1 MNERNEKL
9 FYLIASGQIPIIII
23 GQFNLIL
30 AALFEF
36 LLLLTVAHFSLQAPI
51 TTQFQY
57 IIILLPVTAIL
68 AYSLNVSL
76 HVYIP
81 LVALVFL
88 AFIVSF
94 LFYLSEYRVKKSTG
108 GAR

>member
-1 MNERNEKL
+1 MNEKG
-9 FYLIASGQIPIIII
+9 FYLIASAQVPVIII

-30 AALFEF
+30 AALSEF
-36 LLLLTVAHFSLQAPI
+36 LLLLTVAHFSFQAPI

-57 IIILLPVTAIL
+57 IIILLPLTAIL

-81 LVALVFL
+81 LAAITFL
-88 AFIVSF
+88 IIIATF
-94 LFYLSEYRVKKSTG
+94 LIYLSEYRVKKSTG